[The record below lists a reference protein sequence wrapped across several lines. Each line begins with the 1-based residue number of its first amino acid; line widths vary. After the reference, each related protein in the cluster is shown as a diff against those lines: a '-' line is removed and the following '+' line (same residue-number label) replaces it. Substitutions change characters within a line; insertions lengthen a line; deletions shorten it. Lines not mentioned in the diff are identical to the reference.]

1 MCIRDRVILDGE
13 FELDNGI
20 RVLGANGVVIE
31 NMTAINYAFNGFFW
45 LEADGYRGS
54 YLTAYRNGD
63 YGIYGFDSING
74 LLEHSYGA
82 GSPDAGFYIGQCY
95 PCTTVLDNV
104 WSEHNGLGYSGT
116 DSGGEMYVINSQF
129 NNNRS
134 GIVPNSGSYEL
145 CYPERETTL
154 IGNVVFSN
162 SQADTPAIEN
172 ALLAH
177 GTGITPAGG
186 VANTI
191 ERNLVYDHERV
202 GIAIAPFPEGNPN
215 DVVPPEEDWAKP
227 CDENR
232 QRELTTPDPADLLFE
247 EFLVWDPQD
256 NIIRDN
262 VISES
267 GQADIGYGAG
277 VTLDAG
283 DPAALAELGNCFS
296 GNTFETSQPNNIEA
310 LAPCDGE
317 PMTEGWGDNPLDLIQ
332 LFTYEAPE
340 PVDYKDASLPDIP
353 LLDGMED
360 PENAPAVPAVGSPEI
375 PDTDSITVPEGPI
388 YER

>member
-1 MCIRDRVILDGE
+1 MAPCG
-13 FELDNGI
+13 
-20 RVLGANGVVIE
+20 GAADSVNGV
-31 NMTAINYAFNGFFW
+31 
-45 LEADGYRGS
+45 
-54 YLTAYRNGD
+54 
-63 YGIYGFDSING
+63 
-74 LLEHSYGA
+74 LEHSYGA

-95 PCTTVLDNV
+95 PCNTVLDDV
-104 WSEHNGLGYSGT
+104 WAEHNGLGYSGT
-116 DSGGEMYVINSQF
+116 DSGGEMYVVNSQF

-145 CYPERETTL
+145 CYPERETTV

-191 ERNLVYDHERV
+191 ERNLVDDHERV

-227 CDENR
+227 CSENR
-232 QRELTTPDPADLLFE
+232 ERELTTPATEDLLFE
-247 EFLVWDPQD
+247 EFLVWEPQD

-262 VISES
+262 VISDS

-277 VTLDAG
+277 VSLTEG
-283 DPAALAELGNCFS
+283 DPAALAQLGNCFS
-296 GNTFETSQPNNIEA
+296 GNTFETSQPSNIET

-317 PMTEGWGDNPLDLIQ
+317 PKKKGWGDNPLDLVQ

-340 PVDYKDASLPDIP
+340 PVDYQDAPLPDIP
-353 LLDGMED
+353 LLPGMDD
-360 PENAPAVPAVGSPEI
+360 PENAPVEPAVGTPEF